1 MKRSIRKEMAMI
13 FTAVM
18 TGVLVLTWLANA
30 FFLEPYYISNK
41 QQTVIEVYEV
51 LNQGARDKRFMEEE
65 FLQEL
70 NKIAQ
75 TDNISMLVI
84 DVSGKVQLYT
94 VRDFRS
100 LKNLLYSYIF
110 ETGSEEDEIREL
122 FSNSQYSIRRRVDQF
137 SEAEYIEMLGTLDNG
152 CTFVLQTAVESIRD
166 SVAVSNQFY
175 GYIGMGAV
183 LVSCLLIWL
192 FTKRFTGPILE
203 LAEISKRMTDLDFNA
218 KFSGRQKNE
227 IGFLGSHMNQMSEK
241 LEQTIS
247 ELKTVNNE
255 LERDIEQKNQIDEM
269 RKEFLSNVSHELK
282 TPIALIQ
289 GYAEGLKECIN
300 DDAESRDFY
309 CEVIMDEASKMNV
322 MVKKLLTLNQIEF
335 GNNIVTMERFDIVA
349 LIRNVL
355 ASTGILMEQKGIQV
369 QFSELEPVY
378 VWADEFQIEEVVTN
392 YVSNAVNH
400 CTGEKIIDIRLEQ
413 QEETVRVSVFNTGNP
428 IPEEELPKVWIKF
441 YKIDKA
447 RTREYGGSGI
457 GLSIVKAIMDSIN
470 RECGV
475 KNYSNGV
482 EFWFEVDS
490 KA

>member
-13 FTAVM
+13 FIGVM
-18 TGVLVLTWLANA
+18 TGVLVLTWLVNA
-30 FFLEPYYISNK
+30 FFLESYYIAEK
-41 QQTVIEVYEV
+41 QQQVIEAYET
-51 LNQGARDKRFMEEE
+51 LNQGAREEQFMEED
-65 FLQEL
+65 FLTQL
-70 NKIAQ
+70 NNIAF
-75 TDNISMLVI
+75 TDNLSMLVI
-84 DVSGKVQLYT
+84 DTSGKVQLYT
-94 VRDFRS
+94 VRDFRT
-100 LKNLLYSYIF
+100 LKNILYSYIF
-110 ETGSEEDEIREL
+110 ETDNEADDIQELSVNNRYVIR
-122 FSNSQYSIRRRVDQF
+122 QRIDQF
-137 SEAEYIEMLGTLDNG
+137 SKAEYIEMLGTLDNG
-152 CTFVLQTAVESIRD
+152 FSFVLQTAVESIRD

-175 GYIGMGAV
+175 TYIGIGAV

-192 FTKRFTGPILE
+192 FTKRFTEPILE

-218 KFSGRQKNE
+218 KFSGSQNNE
-227 IGFLGSHMNQMSEK
+227 IGFLGAHMNQMSEK

-247 ELKTVNNE
+247 VLKTVNNE

-309 CEVIMDEASKMNV
+309 CEVIMDEASKMNT
-322 MVKKLLTLNQIEF
+322 MVKKLLALNQIEF
-335 GNNIVTMERFDIVA
+335 GNHMVTMERFDIAA

-355 ASTGILMEQKGIQV
+355 SSTGILMEQKGIQV
-369 QFSELEPVY
+369 HFHVQEPVY
-378 VWADEFQIEEVVTN
+378 VWSDEFQIEEVVTN

-400 CTGEKIIDIRLEQ
+400 CAGEKIIDIRLEQ

-428 IPEEELPKVWIKF
+428 IPEEELDKVWIKF